1 MTPEMAKK
9 GRFLLLALAISA
21 ASVAAALT
29 WSATERGGAAPSQAG
44 EAVAPASRGI
54 FPKVLNR

>member
-1 MTPEMAKK
+1 MAKK